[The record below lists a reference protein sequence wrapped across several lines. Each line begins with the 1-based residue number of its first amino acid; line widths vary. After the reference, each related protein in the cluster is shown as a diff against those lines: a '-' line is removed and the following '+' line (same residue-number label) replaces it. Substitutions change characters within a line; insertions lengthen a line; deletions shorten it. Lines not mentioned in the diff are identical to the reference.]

1 MTNIANFIQ
10 NSENMLQGLVND
22 KITLIR
28 DKLRQ
33 TQCSQAH
40 KILSLAYFLEL
51 IHVLNQNNIF
61 LNKEHTIGV
70 KFLNYYH
77 DPDSSFTI
85 SLNTD
90 NNLLISTKT
99 QIQLPCLDMQKLHLG
114 LYIASG
120 AQLDISQ
127 NSTREL
133 YLNCPITMAPV
144 HHWPDLILMN
154 LTESP
159 LTLEAGEVVA
169 TIHLN
174 SPQACV
180 MVATSLSAL
189 QDQILCAE
197 GAALLSE
204 QTKLVCTVVNA
215 MAHLATLTA
224 EVRHSKQTYFCSAQE
239 KATLLSMLSQTVGI
253 NE

>member
-1 MTNIANFIQ
+1 MT
-10 NSENMLQGLVND
+10 
-22 KITLIR
+22 KITILR
-28 DKLRQ
+28 DKLR
-33 TQCSQAH
+33 TTRCSQAH
-40 KILSLAYFLEL
+40 KILSLAYFVEL
-51 IHVLNQNNIF
+51 VQVLNHNNIF

-77 DPDSSFTI
+77 DKESSFTI

-120 AQLDISQ
+120 AQLEISQ

-154 LTESP
+154 LTETP
-159 LTLEAGEVVA
+159 
-169 TIHLN
+169 
-174 SPQACV
+174 
-180 MVATSLSAL
+180 SLWRQGRLLL
-189 QDQILCAE
+189 QF
-197 GAALLSE
+197 
-204 QTKLVCTVVNA
+204 T
-215 MAHLATLTA
+215 
-224 EVRHSKQTYFCSAQE
+224 
-239 KATLLSMLSQTVGI
+239 
-253 NE
+253 